1 MGYNG
6 SLAFFNPCAVP
17 VLPHPPAL
25 TRWQQLVTPAWLAD
39 LAAGRAV
46 QAAPPGHWRLFEV
59 GCGGAALFRSGHVK
73 GAGYIDTNSIEQAPL
88 WNKVA
93 DAALLQMLLENG
105 IGHDSCVVLYGRNTL
120 AAARVAHLMLYAG
133 VKDVRLLD
141 GGLAAWSAAGLPLLD
156 GPADRHAALGHF
168 GTPFP
173 AHPEYLIDM
182 AQARALLLQ
191 HDGTLVSIRS
201 WTEFCGH
208 TSGYDYIAARG
219 DIAGARWGRAG
230 MDGDCNSM
238 SAFQNPD
245 GCMKPAAEL
254 SRFWGEAGIH
264 CGRQTAFYCGT
275 GWRASLAFFYAW
287 LMGWE
292 RISVYDGGWYEWSG
306 DAANPTTSALDPTMS
321 TSALH
326 FMS

>member
-1 MGYNG
+1 M
-6 SLAFFNPCAVP
+6 P
-17 VLPHPPAL
+17 VLPHPPPL
-25 TRWQQLVTPAWLAD
+25 TRWQQLVTPAWLDD
-39 LAAGRAV
+39 LTAGRSMH
-46 QAAPPGHWRLFEV
+46 APPRGHWRLFEV
-59 GCGGAALFRSGHVK
+59 GCNGAAQFRSGHVK

-93 DAALLQMLLENG
+93 DEALLTMLLDNG

-141 GGLAAWSAAGLPLLD
+141 GGLAAWSAAGLPLFSGD
-156 GPADRHAALGHF
+156 ARRHAALAHF
-168 GTPFP
+168 GTPLTFP

-182 AQARALLLQ
+182 VQARALLQQ

-201 WTEFCGH
+201 RAEFCGQ

-230 MDGDCNSM
+230 IDGDSNSM
-238 SAFQNPD
+238 SEFQNPD
-245 GCMKPAAEL
+245 GSMKPAAEL

-306 DAANPTTSALDPTMS
+306 DAANPTTSALEL
-321 TSALH
+321 TS
-326 FMS
+326 